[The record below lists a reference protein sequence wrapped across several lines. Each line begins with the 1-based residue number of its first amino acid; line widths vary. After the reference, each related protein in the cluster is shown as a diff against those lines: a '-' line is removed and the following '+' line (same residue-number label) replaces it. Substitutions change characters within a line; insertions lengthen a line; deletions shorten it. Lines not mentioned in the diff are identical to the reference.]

1 MSICD
6 HGFSSNHQLERWRN
20 KSKEIE
26 VKEDEESKRKT
37 TLKCILMDLILI
49 HSMEST
55 MIVSSSNNI
64 H

>member
-6 HGFSSNHQLERWRN
+6 RGFSWNHQLERWRN
-20 KSKEIE
+20 KSKEIK
-26 VKEDEESKRKT
+26 VKEDEQSKRKT
-37 TLKCILMDLILI
+37 TLKCILMDFILI

-55 MIVSSSNNI
+55 MIVSLSNDI